1 MLACHVLDSVLGP
14 EDSVGHREDIDAAL
28 TEHTAT
34 SNSVTGIIK
43 CSRIP
48 RKCKDRRAL
57 DEL

>member
-1 MLACHVLDSVLGP
+1 M
-14 EDSVGHREDIDAAL
+14 GHREDIDAAL